1 MAPAI
6 KMYDND
12 DNNDDDGYHTCNSL
26 HVQRTVCVCLCVC
39 VCVCVRM
46 CGNLFNELK
55 DIKHG

>member
-39 VCVCVRM
+39 VCVCVYVCVETYLM
-46 CGNLFNELK
+46 N
-55 DIKHG
+55 